1 MQKKAGVRFMFYFIV
16 NPHARSGQ
24 GMDIWKKAE
33 ELTEHDYFNVNVLL
47 CYLVKLHIIERWYV
61 LDHEKGAALFKSL
74 VDEVR
79 GTFGGI
85 DMQDYMQTTKRRKT
99 E

>member
-1 MQKKAGVRFMFYFIV
+1 MNWLDVVILSALEVDV
-16 NPHARSGQ
+16 
-24 GMDIWKKAE
+24 D
-33 ELTEHDYFNVNVLL
+33 FNVNVLL
-47 CYLVKLHIIERWYV
+47 CYLVKLHILERWYV
-61 LDHEKGAALFKSL
+61 LDPEKGAALFKSL